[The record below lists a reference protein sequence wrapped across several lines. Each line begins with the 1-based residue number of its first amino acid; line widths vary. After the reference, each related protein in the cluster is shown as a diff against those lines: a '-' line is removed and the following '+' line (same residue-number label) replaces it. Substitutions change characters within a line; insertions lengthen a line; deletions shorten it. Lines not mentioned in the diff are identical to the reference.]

1 MHNHGAATLPGAGHF
16 AEGAGYTLTFALK
29 ISCHVDV
36 AAELEFHLSHLEEKG
51 VQAPWLACSLAP
63 RESVLFHQTWP
74 KSKGWHLKR
83 TLKLGEAWRSLTS
96 RLAPLSLVDAP
107 YCSWCTIKV
116 SGYRHSNPLTRPP
129 AHQTHAFS
137 TLSVAKGLQAAEANT
152 LPVRI
157 CNVTYVGL

>member
-83 TLKLGEAWRSLTS
+83 TLKLGEAWRSLAKLDKPPGSTELGRCAILLMVHHKGVWVSPFQSFNSATCPPNS
-96 RLAPLSLVDAP
+96 RF
-107 YCSWCTIKV
+107 
-116 SGYRHSNPLTRPP
+116 
-129 AHQTHAFS
+129 QHAFS
-137 TLSVAKGLQAAEANT
+137 
-152 LPVRI
+152 R
-157 CNVTYVGL
+157 